1 MEIFQLYLKDYKKI
15 PNGQSADTKM
25 FCLNV
30 FRMFKDHFL
39 KIRDK
44 SRQFGQSQAKI
55 LEMSR

>member
-44 SRQFGQSQAKI
+44 SR
-55 LEMSR
+55 